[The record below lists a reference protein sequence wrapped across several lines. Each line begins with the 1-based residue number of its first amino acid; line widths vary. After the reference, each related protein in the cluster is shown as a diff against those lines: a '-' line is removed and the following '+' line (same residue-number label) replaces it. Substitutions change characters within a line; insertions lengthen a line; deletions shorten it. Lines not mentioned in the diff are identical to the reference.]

1 MAAKLIAN
9 VTKRLISPPAANTEY
24 AQWVNERELHTHSV
38 MCVHMYVCTQTLRQI
53 CVWGFHSWTNSKE
66 NKSEK
71 SSRCQ
76 VNKRT

>member
-38 MCVHMYVCTQTLRQI
+38 MCVHMYVCMYTNTHANM
-53 CVWGFHSWTNSKE
+53 CVGISFMNEFQRKQKRKE
-66 NKSEK
+66 QPVSGK
-71 SSRCQ
+71 
-76 VNKRT
+76 